1 MSPGVASLAFWIGII
16 GLLWLDRDQESQT
29 SRALWIPVIWFL
41 LACSRSTGEWLYPA
55 PPYAAVNSAQ
65 LLEGSP
71 VDRVV
76 YTSLLILG
84 LIVLASRRTQVTT
97 ILRQNWPTLL
107 FFAYCAASF
116 LWSDYPDVA
125 FKRWNKAI
133 GDFVMVLIVWTET
146 QPSVALNRLLA
157 RLTYVLIPLSILL
170 IKYYPALGRMYG
182 RWDGAEYLTGVTTNK
197 NSLGE
202 ICLLFGLG
210 VVWRLF
216 DIAGDREDAH
226 RTRRAIAQCV
236 VLAMIV
242 WLFWNVNSM
251 TSLTCFLLA
260 GGLLVA
266 THLRSIIR
274 RPSAMH
280 FVIVSIVLIS
290 AAIVFLD
297 ISPAAFEVL
306 GRNSTLTDRTGIWS
320 LVLKLTRNPLVGTG
334 YESFW
339 LGPRLAEVWSVFQW
353 QPNEAHNGYIEIF
366 INLGWV
372 GVLLLS
378 LVIASGYRT
387 VIAAWRQNLPASSL
401 RLAFFVVGMVYNF
414 TEAAFFRMMAPV
426 WMFFLFAITSVPKPE
441 PLAIKEDAPDG
452 HVPSQGT
459 CRWAHPVAPMTKGR
473 VI

>member
-1 MSPGVASLAFWIGII
+1 MSPVVATIAFWIGIL

-29 SRALWIPVIWFL
+29 SWALWIPVAWFL
-41 LACSRSTGEWLYPA
+41 LACSRSTAEWLYPA

-65 LLEGSP
+65 LLEGNP
-71 VDRVV
+71 IDRFV
-76 YTSLLILG
+76 YMGLLILG
-84 LIVLASRRTQVTT
+84 LIVLASRRTQVTP
-97 ILRQNWPTLL
+97 ILRQNWPILL

-125 FKRWNKAI
+125 FKRWNKGI
-133 GDFVMVLIVWTET
+133 GDFVMILIVWTET
-146 QPSVALNRLLA
+146 RPSAALKRLLA
-157 RLTYVLIPLSILL
+157 RLTYILIPLSILL

-182 RWDGAEYLTGVTTNK
+182 RWNGTEYFTGVTTNK
-197 NSLGE
+197 NSLGA

-216 DIAGDREDAH
+216 DIAGDHEDAD
-226 RTRRAIAQCV
+226 RTRRAVAQCV

-242 WLFWNVNSM
+242 WLFWHVNSM
-251 TSLTCFLLA
+251 TALTCFVLA

-280 FVIVSIVLIS
+280 FVIASIVLIS
-290 AAIVFLD
+290 AAFVFLD
-297 ISPAAFEVL
+297 LSPATFAAL

-320 LVLKLTRNPLVGTG
+320 LVLRLTRNPLVGTG

-339 LGPRLAEVWSVFQW
+339 LGPRLAKIWSIYQW
-353 QPNEAHNGYIEIF
+353 GPNEAHDGYVEIF
-366 INLGWV
+366 INLGWT
-372 GVLLLS
+372 GIILLG
-378 LVIASGYRT
+378 LVIISGYRT
-387 VIAAWRQNLPASSL
+387 VISAWRRNLPTSSL

-426 WMFFLFAITSVPKPE
+426 WMFFLFAITSVPEPE
-441 PLAIKEDAPDG
+441 PLAVKEEAREG
-452 HVPSQGT
+452 LVSSEVT
-459 CRWAHPVAPMTKGR
+459 CRWAQPVAPMAKER
-473 VI
+473 SI